1 MSLRDRIL
9 GNPTDVQNLRTT
21 QAQLFDAHD
30 TAAADGFTPGTTSYQ
45 NVDNL
50 NNKVNAIAARVP
62 RWRGGDR

>member
-9 GNPTDVQNLRTT
+9 GNPTDIQNLRTT

-30 TAAADGFTPGTTSYQ
+30 TAAADGFTPGTPSYQ

-50 NNKVNAIAARVP
+50 NNQVNAIAARVP